1 MDENRHFSDYLDPSL
16 IQTDNGIFLSWKLLF
31 AFVFLM
37 VIVFFIWYLSSSKRR
52 RHLYFIL
59 IILFIN

>member
-37 VIVFFIWYLSSSKRR
+37 VIVFFIKQKKKTSI
-52 RHLYFIL
+52 F
-59 IILFIN
+59 LF

>member
-37 VIVFFIWYLSSSKRR
+37 VIVFFYLVS
-52 RHLYFIL
+52 FIKQKKKTS
-59 IILFIN
+59 IFLF

>member
-37 VIVFFIWYLSSSKRR
+37 VIVFLSGIFHQAKEEDI
-52 RHLYFIL
+52 YIFIL